1 MDKVATKEA
10 LEMATQALNDKIAQQ
25 DYIRIEVAS
34 LDSSQHEFTSEEKA
48 LIRKHLSNWPDII
61 LVEKGLPYQVRIV
74 AADART
80 IAWYDMNSLSI
91 VLSDIGE

>member
-34 LDSSQHEFTSEEKA
+34 LDSAVGFTSEEKA
-48 LIRKHLSNWPDII
+48 LIRKNLSNWPDII
-61 LVEKGLPYQVRIV
+61 LAEKGSPSLSRIV
-74 AADART
+74 AVSAMS
-80 IAWYDMNSLSI
+80 IAWYDINSSTI
-91 VLSDIGE
+91 ALSDIGE